1 MQPPQKTVARGAK
14 KCRDGNNF
22 CGPAAGRG
30 TGGEKRR
37 REGGGRGEREKGGW
51 GVGRGTMGLLIGF
64 SGQAHAKQGP
74 ESWALQGLPS
84 TRLEGQK
91 QNILIRLRGM
101 ASEEPCCVPT
111 GKGGYTI

>member
-1 MQPPQKTVARGAK
+1 MGK
-14 KCRDGNNF
+14 K
-22 CGPAAGRG
+22 
-30 TGGEKRR
+30 
-37 REGGGRGEREKGGW
+37 GGGRAGEGGE
-51 GVGRGTMGLLIGF
+51 GEGRVRVGRGTMGLLIGF

-74 ESWALQGLPS
+74 ESWPLQGLPS

-101 ASEEPCCVPT
+101 ASEELCCVPT